1 MQKNLNDIL
10 PPSRRRAMMA
20 PESGAEPVGL
30 VREDGPTPPPPTDG
44 NRMPPPP
51 PPMPPRRGPI
61 DTGRRKFPLGTLIVA
76 LVVIA
81 ASIGALFFFSGA
93 KVEITPTANP
103 VSVSGTY
110 AATIAEG
117 ELPFELV
124 TVEKTAT
131 ASVAAEST
139 ENVSQSAQGTIIVQN
154 MQDAPQQLIKNT
166 RFETPEGLVFRI
178 RDSITV
184 PASRNGEPGT
194 LSVTAYADEAGE
206 RYNVGPTNFT
216 LPGLAGSDLYTQVN
230 ARSEEPMRG
239 GFEGPRPTI
248 SEATKDAE
256 LAKLQSALDAELRS
270 TIAGQVRE
278 GYVLVPGGT
287 AAQFEEQPDTAGAG
301 NTVELSMRGVMRGV
315 VFPEEMLARTIGY
328 QTVGTYSGQPLKFAS
343 LEGLQLAPAEG
354 LIPTVGEESF
364 SFTLT
369 GNTTLVWKVDEA
381 KVRAAV
387 AGKSRDQAEVALQ
400 GLPEVESALLVLKPF
415 WVGSFP
421 DDPEKITVT
430 VAGTAGE

>member
-20 PESGAEPVGL
+20 PESGEAPVTM
-30 VREDGPTPPPPTDG
+30 VREDAGTPPTVEPP
-44 NRMPPPP
+44 RMPPPP
-51 PPMPPRRGPI
+51 SSVPPRRGPI
-61 DTGRRKFPLGTLIVA
+61 DTGRRAFPMGTLIVA

-81 ASIGALFFFSGA
+81 ASVGALFFFSGA
-93 KVEITPTANP
+93 RVEITPTANA

-110 AATIAEG
+110 DATLAEG

-131 ASVAAEST
+131 AQVAAEST
-139 ENVSQSAQGTIIVQN
+139 ENVSQSAQGMITVQN
-154 MQDAPQQLIKNT
+154 MQDATQPLIKNT

-184 PASRNGEPGT
+184 PATRNGEAGT
-194 LSVTAYADEAGE
+194 ITVTVYADEAGE
-206 RYNVGPTNFT
+206 RYNVGPTTFT

-256 LAKLQSALDAELRS
+256 LAKLQTALDAELR
-270 TIAGQVRE
+270 TAVAAAVRE
-278 GYVLVPGGT
+278 GFVLVPGAT
-287 AAQFEEQPDTAGAG
+287 ASQFEEQPDTAGAG
-301 NTVELSMRGVMRGV
+301 NTVELSMRGVIRGV
-315 VFPEEMLARTIGY
+315 IFPEEMLARTIAY
-328 QTVGTYSGQPLKFAS
+328 QTVGTYSGQPLAFES
-343 LEGLQLAPAEG
+343 VEGLMLAPAEG

-364 SFTLT
+364 TFTLT
-369 GNTTLVWKVDEA
+369 GNTTLVWKVDPA
-381 KVRAAV
+381 VVRAAV
-387 AGKSRDQAEVALQ
+387 AGKSREQAEIALQ
-400 GLPEVESALLVLKPF
+400 GLPEVDSALLVLKPF

-421 DDPEKITVT
+421 ADPEKVEVQ
-430 VAGTAGE
+430 VAGTEAE